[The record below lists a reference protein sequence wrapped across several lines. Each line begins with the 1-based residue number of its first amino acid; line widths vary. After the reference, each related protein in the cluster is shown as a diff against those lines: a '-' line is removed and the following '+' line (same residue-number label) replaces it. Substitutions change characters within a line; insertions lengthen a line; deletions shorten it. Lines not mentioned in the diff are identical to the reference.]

1 LKYSKNHIIFVFI
14 FLSLFVFSKLGFIFY
29 ESFLDPHFKFLSEG
43 YFLNGQ
49 PDAMVN
55 TFGCYI
61 YLSDF
66 FKFAFMKW
74 DLHLFDI
81 FVIFSISLLL
91 YNAYLLIN
99 ESKNKLPLY
108 FKIGLY
114 TLILAI
120 VLQVESTRISI
131 LLSGISTLL
140 LFYKSESNISKKLYL
155 VACIILGLC
164 IRIEGGALSII
175 FVALVY
181 FVLSNKTKV
190 LFVKLAIV
198 ILPVILLY
206 SRVNTPFSTQES
218 DYIKLRPYQ
227 YSLWDFNKNQN
238 IDFKSI
244 EDSTIFHTSIQFFLS
259 DKNKMSPQYF
269 EQIGVLK
276 NDKSPTD
283 FLKTISQKKLDTSY
297 LHINGY
303 KKLLYSIFALSF
315 LFIFVYSRQKK
326 QALFVWIAGLI
337 TLLVIWIL
345 MKMELRAL
353 EPFLL
358 IILLYSIY
366 IGQLQIEKRDR
377 NISII
382 FSLMLSITSVVNLV
396 QYYLYQRNMANS
408 MEKTIVYLNDLP
420 ENSKI
425 IINLHPLVSWNNT
438 IFNKNPL
445 LKNKHLLT
453 IDNGLF
459 FLQENYD
466 KYLIGLYGSNDY
478 DVVFKK
484 IADDHSTYFVS
495 DSNRMNLL
503 SSYSLNVYN
512 IKWNYTPIKKLNI
525 ADKDIYVYQFN
536 KE

>member
-1 LKYSKNHIIFVFI
+1 
-14 FLSLFVFSKLGFIFY
+14 
-29 ESFLDPHFKFLSEG
+29 
-43 YFLNGQ
+43 
-49 PDAMVN
+49 MVN

-61 YLSDF
+61 FLSDF
-66 FKFAFMKW
+66 FKFAFTKW
-74 DLHLFDI
+74 GLHLFDI

-91 YNAYLLIN
+91 YNTYLLIN
-99 ESKNKLPLY
+99 ESKNRLPLY

-140 LFYKSESNISKKLYL
+140 LFYKSESNISNKLYL
-155 VACIILGLC
+155 IACIILGLC

-206 SRVNTPFSTQES
+206 SRVNTPFSKQES

-238 IDFKSI
+238 INFSSSLDSI
-244 EDSTIFHTSIQFFLS
+244 IFNTSIQFFLS
-259 DKNKMSPQYF
+259 DKNKMSPQHF

-283 FLKTISQKKLDTSY
+283 FLNTLSRKKLDSSQ
-297 LHINGY
+297 LHINNY
-303 KKLLYSIFALSF
+303 KKSLYLIFALSF

-326 QALFVWIAGLI
+326 QAVFVWIAGLI

-366 IGQLQIEKRDR
+366 IGDLQIETR
-377 NISII
+377 NRKTTII
-382 FSLMLSITSVVNLV
+382 FSVLLGFISLLNLV
-396 QYYLYQRNMANS
+396 QYYLYQRDMANS

-445 LKNKHLLT
+445 LKNKHLLS

-466 KYLIGLYGSNDY
+466 KYLIELYGSNDY

-484 IADDHSTYFVS
+484 IADDTCTYFIS
-495 DSNRMNLL
+495 DRDRMKLL
-503 SSYSLNVYN
+503 SDYAQNVYG
-512 IKWNYTPIKKLNI
+512 IEWHYRSIQKLNI
-525 ADKDIYVYQFN
+525 ADNEIYVYQLN
-536 KE
+536 KK